1 MREQR
6 EISETGDQIF
16 YVKVSL
22 GPSIAGQRHGI
33 KKIVLCLEYYRKILK
48 NPEICCFL
56 HFKRTVTRDLKVVQ
70 KFHA

>member
-33 KKIVLCLEYYRKILK
+33 KKNSYFVWNI
-48 NPEICCFL
+48 
-56 HFKRTVTRDLKVVQ
+56 TVKY
-70 KFHA
+70 